1 MLKIALTGGP
11 GSGKSTVA
19 RMFRDL
25 GAQVIDADEVAH
37 EAVSPGRLAWEEL
50 RREFGPEYFQ
60 EDGSLDRAKLSR
72 LVFRD
77 AEARAKLNAIVHPQV
92 AQEITRRL
100 KNLEAQGVKLVMVE
114 VPLLFEAGLVKNYDL
129 VIVVDTGEEE
139 QIERLT
145 TRDDRPL
152 QEAAGIIDAQWPLS
166 AKKAKADFVVDN
178 RDSLEK
184 TRGQVKKLWQRL
196 KNHLD
201 KGFQKS

>member
-1 MLKIALTGGP
+1 
-11 GSGKSTVA
+11 
-19 RMFRDL
+19 MFRDL

-37 EAVSPGRLAWEEL
+37 EAVSPGRPAWEEL

-60 EDGSLDRAKLSR
+60 EDGSLDRAKISR

-100 KNLEAQGVKLVMVE
+100 KDLEAQGVKLVMVE
-114 VPLLFEAGLVKNYDL
+114 VPLLFEAGLAKNYDL

-166 AKKAKADFVVDN
+166 AKKARADFVVDN

-184 TRGQVKKLWQRL
+184 TCGQVKKLWQRL

>member
-92 AQEITRRL
+92 AREITRRL
-100 KNLEAQGVKLVMVE
+100 EDLAAQGVKLVMVE
-114 VPLLFEAGLVKNYDL
+114 VPLLFEAGLAKNYDL

-166 AKKAKADFVVDN
+166 AKKARADFVVDN

-184 TRGQVKKLWQRL
+184 TSGQVKKLWQRL

>member
-1 MLKIALTGGP
+1 GP

-37 EAVSPGRLAWEEL
+37 EAVSPGRPAWEEL
-50 RREFGPEYFQ
+50 RREFGPDYFT
-60 EDGSLDRAKLSR
+60 EDGGLDRAKLSR

-77 AEARAKLNAIVHPQV
+77 AEARGKLNAIVHPQV
-92 AQEITRRL
+92 SREITRRL
-100 KNLEAQGVKLVMVE
+100 KEMANRGEKLVMVE
-114 VPLLFEAGLVKNYDL
+114 VPLLFEGGLEKNYDL
-129 VIVVDTGEEE
+129 VIVVDSGERE

-145 TRDDRPL
+145 ARDDRPR

-166 AKKAKADFVVDN
+166 AKKARADFVVDN
-178 RDSLEK
+178 RNSLKK

>member
-114 VPLLFEAGLVKNYDL
+114 VPLLFEAGLAKNYDL

-166 AKKAKADFVVDN
+166 AKKARADFVVDN

-184 TRGQVKKLWQRL
+184 TSGQVKKLWQRL

>member
-37 EAVSPGRLAWEEL
+37 EAVSPGRPAWEEL
-50 RREFGPEYFQ
+50 RREFGPDYFR
-60 EDGSLDRAKLSR
+60 EDGGLDRAKLSR

-77 AEARAKLNAIVHPQV
+77 AEARARLNAIVHPQV
-92 AQEITRRL
+92 SREIARSLQELT
-100 KNLEAQGVKLVMVE
+100 AQGVRLVMVE
-114 VPLLFEAGLVKNYDL
+114 VPLLFETGLEKNYDL
-129 VIVVDTGEEE
+129 VIVVDSGEKE
-139 QIERLT
+139 QIDRLT
-145 TRDDRPL
+145 ARDDRPVP
-152 QEAAGIIDAQWPLS
+152 EAAGIIDAQWPLS
-166 AKKAKADFVVDN
+166 AKRARADFVVDN
-178 RDSLEK
+178 RNSLEK

-201 KGFQKS
+201 KGFEKS